1 MTLPQW
7 MISDDRL
14 RHVHHRPGTPGATGK
29 FPGWV
34 SAEAEQ
40 SFRRIGVERPWQHQ
54 VAAAEHAFSGRHVA
68 LSTPTASGKTL
79 AYLMPVLAALMDGR
93 IGRPPPGN
101 GLIAPRHTALYLA
114 PTKALAHDQWRTCRS
129 LELPGFRFSTLDGD
143 SDEAERRF
151 ARDYA
156 GLILSNPDMVHRS
169 VLPNHAR
176 FSRLLGSLRYIVID
190 EAHRYR
196 GVFGAQVSAVLRR
209 LRRLA
214 RHYGADPVFISCSA
228 TIAGADTHLAA
239 LTGVEHPVVVDRDSS
254 RRPAL
259 DFCLWQPEED
269 PHAEAAML
277 LGRLV
282 AEGRQTLAFTTSRV
296 QAELVAL
303 RAQQRLNAPEAI
315 SSYRAGYLADDRRTI
330 ERGLQS
336 GELRGVA
343 CTNALELGVDIAGMD
358 AVISCGFPG
367 TLASLWQQAG
377 RAGRADADAL
387 AILVARP
394 EPLDTYLCEHPEAIF
409 GQRADT
415 PVLHPDLPAVLRP
428 HLAAA
433 AQEKPLTEADIEVFG
448 PSMVALADELVAD
461 GALRRRPAGWFWTRA
476 ERAVDDIDLRS
487 AAGTQVEIVEAA
499 TGRVIG
505 QVDPAAAD
513 RTVHAGAVYLH
524 LGEQWQI
531 IEYDPEARTALA
543 RPNTGNWYTQA
554 IGGSDLRILTTDS
567 VSPLPGARAAV
578 GDVELCSQVTGY
590 LRRDEVTGAVWDSNP
605 LELPAH
611 RFTTRATWWTV
622 APDTLAASGIHPTA
636 LPGAA
641 HAAEHAAIGL
651 LPVFA
656 PCDRWDIGGLSTVCH
671 PDTGLLTVFVHDG
684 HAGGAGFADR
694 AYEVVPAWLAATFE
708 LLRECPCE
716 SGCPR
721 CVVSPKCGNGNH
733 PLDKA
738 AAIALLAAVLGANA
752 APGHDTNQPA
762 WDRVVKPSRP
772 GSESGG
778 AATVTVTTKSS
789 RSPATRHSRN
799 ST

>member
-1 MTLPQW
+1 MT
-7 MISDDRL
+7 SDGRL
-14 RHVHHRPGTPGATGK
+14 RHAHHRPAAPGTTAE
-29 FPGWV
+29 FPDWV
-34 SAEAEQ
+34 SAPIREA
-40 SFRRIGVERPWQHQ
+40 FARLGVERPWQHQ
-54 VAAAEHAFSGRHVA
+54 AVAAEHAFAGRHVA

-79 AYLMPVLAALMDGR
+79 AYLMPVLAALVDGEL
-93 IGRPPPGN
+93 GRPLAGN

-114 PTKALAHDQWRTCRS
+114 PTKALAHDQWRTCRN
-129 LELPGFRFSTLDGD
+129 LELPGLRFSTLDGD

-156 GLILSNPDMVHRS
+156 GLILSNPDMIHRS
-169 VLPNHAR
+169 VLPSHAR
-176 FSRLLGSLRYIVID
+176 FSRLLGSLRYVVID

-196 GVFGAQVSAVLRR
+196 GLFGAQVSAVLRR

-228 TIAGADTHLAA
+228 TIAGADGHLAA
-239 LTGVEHPVVVDRDSS
+239 LSGVTAATCVDTDTS

-269 PHAEAAML
+269 PHSEAAML
-277 LGRLV
+277 LSRLV
-282 AEGRQTLAFTTSRV
+282 ADGRQTLAFTTSRV

-303 RAQQRLNAPEAI
+303 RAQQRLGRAESI
-315 SSYRAGYLADDRRTI
+315 SSYRAGYLADDRRSI

-377 RAGRADADAL
+377 RAGRAGADAL

-415 PVLHPDLPAVLRP
+415 PVLHPDLPTVLRP

-433 AQEKPLTEADIEVFG
+433 AQEKPLTEADTEFFG
-448 PSMVALADELVAD
+448 PAMVRLAGELAGRGV
-461 GALRRRPAGWFWTRA
+461 LRRRPAGWFWTRSD
-476 ERAVDDIDLRS
+476 RAVDGIDLRS
-487 AAGTQVEIVEAA
+487 AAGEQVEIVEAA

-531 IEYDPEARTALA
+531 VEYDPHARTALA
-543 RPNTGNWYTQA
+543 KPNTGNWYTQA
-554 IGGSDLRILTTDS
+554 VGTSDLRILATEAS
-567 VSPLPGARAAV
+567 RPLPGALAAL
-578 GDVELCSQVTGY
+578 GSVELGSQVTGY
-590 LRRDEVTGAVWDSNP
+590 LRRDEVTGTVWDSNP
-605 LELPAH
+605 LDLPAR
-611 RFTTRATWWTV
+611 RFITRATWWTV
-622 APDTLAASGIHPTA
+622 GTDVLAASGIAPTA
-636 LPGAA
+636 LAGAA

-694 AYEVVPAWLAATFE
+694 AYQVLPAWLAATLD

-716 SGCPR
+716 AGCPR

-738 AAIALLAAVLGANA
+738 AAIALLQSVLGDGAGVSDRA
-752 APGHDTNQPA
+752 AIPVPA
-762 WDRVVKPSRP
+762 RAV
-772 GSESGG
+772 
-778 AATVTVTTKSS
+778 
-789 RSPATRHSRN
+789 
-799 ST
+799 

>member
-7 MISDDRL
+7 MTSDERL
-14 RHVHHRPGTPGATGK
+14 RHVHHRPAVPGVTAE

-34 SAEAEQ
+34 SGPIREA
-40 SFRRIGVERPWQHQ
+40 FGRLGVERPWRHQ
-54 VAAAEHAFSGRHVA
+54 VTAGEAAFAGRHVA

-79 AYLMPVLAALMDGR
+79 AYLMPVLAALIDGDV
-93 IGRPPPGN
+93 GRPLPGN

-114 PTKALAHDQWRTCRS
+114 PTKALAHDQWRTCRD

-169 VLPNHAR
+169 VLPHHSR
-176 FSRLLGSLRYIVID
+176 FSRLLGSLRYVVID

-214 RHYGADPVFISCSA
+214 RHYGADPVFFSCSA
-228 TIAGADTHLAA
+228 TIAGADDHLRA
-239 LTGVEHPVVVDRDSS
+239 LTGVDAAVAVDTDSS

-269 PHAEAAML
+269 AHAETARL
-277 LGRLV
+277 LARLV
-282 AEGRQTLAFTTSRV
+282 GEGRQTLAFTTSRV
-296 QAELVAL
+296 QAELVAK
-303 RAQQRLNAPEAI
+303 RAQQQVATPDAI
-315 SSYRAGYLADDRRTI
+315 SSYRAGYLADDRRAI
-330 ERGLQS
+330 ERGLSS

-377 RAGRADADAL
+377 RAGRAGTDAL

-394 EPLDTYLCEHPEAIF
+394 EPLDSYLCEHPEAIF
-409 GQRADT
+409 AQRADR
-415 PVLHPDLPAVLRP
+415 PVLHPDLPAVLGP

-433 AQEKPLTEADIEVFG
+433 AQEKPLTAADTEFFG
-448 PSMVALADELVAD
+448 AAMTGLADRLVA
-461 GALRRRPAGWFWTRA
+461 GGVLRRRPAGWFWTRPD
-476 ERAVDDIDLRS
+476 RAVDGIDLRS
-487 AAGTQVEIVEAA
+487 SAGEQVEIVEAA

-531 IEYDPEARTALA
+531 AEYDPVNRVALA

-554 IGGSDLRILTTDS
+554 IGTSDLRILSTTAS
-567 VSPLPGARAAV
+567 RPLPGANAGL
-578 GDVELCSQVTGY
+578 GDVELGSQVTGY
-590 LRRDEVTGAVWDSNP
+590 LRRDEVTGTVWDSNP
-605 LELPAH
+605 LDLPVR

-622 APDTLAASGIHPTA
+622 EPAVLAAGGIPPTA

-684 HAGGAGFADR
+684 QAGGAGFADR
-694 AYEVVPAWLAATFE
+694 AYQVLPEWLAAT
-708 LLRECPCE
+708 LALVRQCPCAD
-716 SGCPR
+716 GCPR
-721 CVVSPKCGNGNH
+721 CIVSPKCGSGNQ

-738 AAIALLAAVLGANA
+738 AAIALLAAVLGSRDGPARVR
-752 APGHDTNQPA
+752 PSSETQPA
-762 WDRVVKPSRP
+762 R
-772 GSESGG
+772 
-778 AATVTVTTKSS
+778 
-789 RSPATRHSRN
+789 
-799 ST
+799 

>member
-7 MISDDRL
+7 MTSDERL
-14 RHVHHRPGTPGATGK
+14 RHVHHRPAVPGVTAD
-29 FPGWV
+29 FPEWV
-34 SAEAEQ
+34 SAPVREA
-40 SFRRIGVERPWQHQ
+40 FGRLGVERPWQHQ
-54 VAAAEHAFSGRHVA
+54 AAAAEAAFAGRHVA

-79 AYLMPVLAALMDGR
+79 AYLMPVLAALVDGEL
-93 IGRPPPGN
+93 GRPLPGN

-114 PTKALAHDQWRTCRS
+114 PTKALAHDQWRTCRE

-151 ARDYA
+151 AREYA

-169 VLPNHAR
+169 MLPNHAR
-176 FSRLLGSLRYIVID
+176 FSRLLGSLRYVVID

-196 GVFGAQVSAVLRR
+196 GVFGAQVAAVLRR

-214 RHYGADPVFISCSA
+214 RHYGADPVFVSCSA
-228 TIAGADTHLAA
+228 TIAGADQHLAA
-239 LTGVEHPVVVDRDSS
+239 LAGVEDPVAVETDTS

-269 PHAEAAML
+269 AHAETARL
-277 LGRLV
+277 LARLV
-282 AEGRQTLAFTTSRV
+282 GEGRQTLAFTTSRV
-296 QAELVAL
+296 QAELVAR
-303 RAQQRLNAPEAI
+303 RAQQQAATAVAI
-315 SSYRAGYLADDRRTI
+315 SSYRAGYLAEDRRAI
-330 ERGLQS
+330 ERGLSS

-377 RAGRADADAL
+377 RAGRAGGDAL

-394 EPLDTYLCEHPEAIF
+394 EPLDSYLCEHPEAIF
-409 GQRADT
+409 QQRADR
-415 PVLHPDLPAVLRP
+415 PVLHPDLPAVLAP

-433 AQEKPLTEADIEVFG
+433 AQEKPLTPADAEFFG
-448 PSMVALADELVAD
+448 PGMVASADRLVAD
-461 GALRRRPAGWFWTRA
+461 GVLRRRPAGWFWTRPD
-476 ERAVDDIDLRS
+476 RAVDGIDLRS
-487 AAGTQVEIVEAA
+487 SAAEQVEIVEAS

-531 IEYDPEARTALA
+531 TDYDPVDRVALA
-543 RPNTGNWYTQA
+543 GPNTGNWYTQA
-554 IGGSDLRILTTDS
+554 VGTSDLRILSTAATRE
-567 VSPLPGARAAV
+567 LPGAHA
-578 GDVELCSQVTGY
+578 GLGEVELGSQVTGY
-590 LRRDEVTGAVWDSNP
+590 LRRDEVTGTVWDSNP
-605 LELPAH
+605 LELPVR

-622 APDTLAASGIHPTA
+622 DAAALAASGISPAA

-656 PCDRWDIGGLSTVCH
+656 PCDRWDIGGLSTACH

-684 HAGGAGFADR
+684 QAGGAGFADR
-694 AYEVVPAWLAATFE
+694 AYQVLPEWLAAT
-708 LLRECPCE
+708 LALVRECPCAD
-716 SGCPR
+716 GCPR
-721 CVVSPKCGNGNH
+721 CIVSPKCGSGNQ

-738 AAIALLAAVLGANA
+738 AAIALLAAVLASR
-752 APGHDTNQPA
+752 DDPA
-762 WDRVVKPSRP
+762 RV
-772 GSESGG
+772 
-778 AATVTVTTKSS
+778 
-789 RSPATRHSRN
+789 
-799 ST
+799 

>member
-7 MISDDRL
+7 MTSDERL
-14 RHVHHRPGTPGATGK
+14 RHVHHRPAVPGVTAD
-29 FPGWV
+29 FPEWV
-34 SAEAEQ
+34 SAPVREA
-40 SFRRIGVERPWQHQ
+40 FGRLGVERPWQHQ
-54 VAAAEHAFSGRHVA
+54 AAAAEAAFAGRHVA

-79 AYLMPVLAALMDGR
+79 AYLMPVLAALVDGEL
-93 IGRPPPGN
+93 GRPLPGN

-114 PTKALAHDQWRTCRS
+114 PTKALAHDQWRTCRE

-151 ARDYA
+151 AREYA

-169 VLPNHAR
+169 MLPNHAR
-176 FSRLLGSLRYIVID
+176 FSRLLGSLRYVVID

-196 GVFGAQVSAVLRR
+196 GVFGAQVAAVLRR

-214 RHYGADPVFISCSA
+214 RHYGADPVFVSCSA
-228 TIAGADTHLAA
+228 TIAGADQHLAA
-239 LTGVEHPVVVDRDSS
+239 LAGVEDPVAVETDTS

-269 PHAEAAML
+269 AHAETARL
-277 LGRLV
+277 LARLV
-282 AEGRQTLAFTTSRV
+282 GEGRQTLAFTTSRV
-296 QAELVAL
+296 QAELVAR
-303 RAQQRLNAPEAI
+303 RAQQQAATAVAI
-315 SSYRAGYLADDRRTI
+315 SSYRAGYLAEDRRAI
-330 ERGLQS
+330 ERGLSS

-377 RAGRADADAL
+377 RAGRAGGDAL

-394 EPLDTYLCEHPEAIF
+394 EPLDSYLCEHPEAIF
-409 GQRADT
+409 QQRADR
-415 PVLHPDLPAVLRP
+415 PVLHPDLPAVLAP

-433 AQEKPLTEADIEVFG
+433 AQEKPLTPADAEFFG
-448 PSMVALADELVAD
+448 PGMVASADRLVAD
-461 GALRRRPAGWFWTRA
+461 GVLRRRPAGWFWTRPD
-476 ERAVDDIDLRS
+476 RALDGIDLRS
-487 AAGTQVEIVEAA
+487 SAAEQVEIVEAS

-531 IEYDPEARTALA
+531 NEYDPVNRVALA
-543 RPNTGNWYTQA
+543 GPNTGNWYTQA
-554 IGGSDLRILTTDS
+554 VGTSDLRILSTAATRE
-567 VSPLPGARAAV
+567 LPGAHA
-578 GDVELCSQVTGY
+578 GLGEVELGSQVTGY
-590 LRRDEVTGAVWDSNP
+590 LRRDEVTGTVWDSNP
-605 LELPAH
+605 LELPVR

-622 APDTLAASGIHPTA
+622 DAAALAASGISPAA

-656 PCDRWDIGGLSTVCH
+656 PCDRWDIGGLSTACH

-684 HAGGAGFADR
+684 QAGGAGFADR
-694 AYEVVPAWLAATFE
+694 AYQVLPEWLAAT
-708 LLRECPCE
+708 LALVRECPCAD
-716 SGCPR
+716 GCPR
-721 CVVSPKCGNGNH
+721 CIVSPKCGSGNQ

-738 AAIALLAAVLGANA
+738 AAIALLAAVLASR
-752 APGHDTNQPA
+752 DDPA
-762 WDRVVKPSRP
+762 RV
-772 GSESGG
+772 
-778 AATVTVTTKSS
+778 
-789 RSPATRHSRN
+789 
-799 ST
+799 

>member
-1 MTLPQW
+1 MTLPKW
-7 MISDDRL
+7 MIADQRL
-14 RHVHHRPGTPGATGK
+14 RHVHHQPAAPGVTVE
-29 FPGWV
+29 FPAWLGDPI
-34 SAEAEQ
+34 SEA
-40 SFRRIGVERPWQHQ
+40 FGRLGVTQPWRHQ
-54 VAAAEHAFSGRHVA
+54 VEAAEHAFAGRHVA
-68 LSTPTASGKTL
+68 LATPTASGKTL
-79 AYLMPVLAALMDGR
+79 AYLMPVLAAVVEGR
-93 IGRPPPGN
+93 LGRPLPGN
-101 GLIAPRHTALYLA
+101 GLLAPRHTALYLA
-114 PTKALAHDQWRTCRS
+114 PTKALAHDQWRTCRG
-129 LELPGFRFSTLDGD
+129 LELPGLRFSTLDGD
-143 SDEAERRF
+143 SDDAERRF

-156 GLILSNPDMVHRS
+156 GLVLSNPDMVHRS

-176 FSRLLGSLRYIVID
+176 FSRLLGSLRYVVID

-196 GVFGAQVSAVLRR
+196 GVFGAQVAGVVRR

-214 RHYGADPVFISCSA
+214 RHYGADPVFITCSA
-228 TIAGADTHLAA
+228 TIAGADAHLTA
-239 LTGVEHPVVVDRDSS
+239 LTGVDEAVAIGTDTS

-269 PHAEAAML
+269 AHAEAAML
-277 LGRLV
+277 LSRLV
-282 AEGRQTLAFTTSRV
+282 SEGRQTLAFTTSRV

-303 RAQQRLNAPEAI
+303 RAQQRLDEPGTI

-336 GELRGVA
+336 GDLRGVA

-377 RAGRADADAL
+377 RAGRAGADAL

-394 EPLDTYLCEHPEAIF
+394 EPLDSYLCEHPEAIF
-409 GQRADT
+409 GQRADA
-415 PVLHPDLPAVLRP
+415 PVLHPDLPAVLKP

-433 AQEKPLTEADIEVFG
+433 AQEKPLTEADTEFFG
-448 PSMVALADELVAD
+448 PTTVALADRLAD
-461 GALRRRPAGWFWTRA
+461 DGVLRRRPAGWFWTRPD
-476 ERAVDDIDLRS
+476 RAVDGIDLRS
-487 AAGTQVEIVEAA
+487 ATGEQVEIVETA

-513 RTVHAGAVYLH
+513 RTVHTGAVYLH

-531 IEYDPEARTALA
+531 TEYDPDARTALA

-554 IGGSDLRILTTDS
+554 VGTFDLRILSTDDTR
-567 VSPLPGARAAV
+567 PLPGAQAAV
-578 GDVELCSQVTGY
+578 GDVELGSQVTGY
-590 LRRDEVTGAVWDSNP
+590 LRRDEVTGTVWDSNP
-605 LELPAH
+605 LELPNR
-611 RFTTRATWWTV
+611 RFVTRATWWTV
-622 APDTLAASGIHPTA
+622 DPSTLAMAGISPAA

-671 PDTGLLTVFVHDG
+671 PDTGLLSVFVHDG
-684 HAGGAGFADR
+684 HEGGAGFADR
-694 AYEVVPAWLAATFE
+694 AFEVLPAWLDATLA
-708 LLRECPCE
+708 LLRECGCE
-716 SGCPR
+716 AGCPR

-738 AAIALLAAVLGANA
+738 AAIALLEVVLAS
-752 APGHDTNQPA
+752 GHHPA
-762 WDRVVKPSRP
+762 GV
-772 GSESGG
+772 G
-778 AATVTVTTKSS
+778 AAGEA
-789 RSPATRHSRN
+789 PATR
-799 ST
+799 

>member
-1 MTLPQW
+1 MTLPGW
-7 MISDDRL
+7 LRTDERL
-14 RHVHHRPGTPGATGK
+14 RHVHHRPAAPGVTAD

-34 SAEAEQ
+34 SAPLRE
-40 SFRRIGVERPWQHQ
+40 SCGRLGVARPWQHQ
-54 VAAAEHAFSGRHVA
+54 VAAAEHAFAGRHVA

-79 AYLMPVLAALMDGR
+79 AYLMPVLAALVDGEL
-93 IGRPPPGN
+93 GRPLPGN

-129 LELPGFRFSTLDGD
+129 LELPGLRFSTLDGD

-156 GLILSNPDMVHRS
+156 GLILSNPDMIHRS

-176 FSRLLGSLRYIVID
+176 FTRLLGSLRYVVID

-214 RHYGADPVFISCSA
+214 RHYGADPVFLSCSA
-228 TIAGADTHLAA
+228 TIAGSDTHLAA
-239 LTGVEHPVVVDRDSS
+239 LTGVTAASCVDTDTS

-277 LGRLV
+277 LSRLV

-303 RAQQRLNAPEAI
+303 RAQQRLGDPGAV

-377 RAGRADADAL
+377 RAGRAGTDAL

-394 EPLDTYLCEHPEAIF
+394 EPLDAYLCEHPEAIF

-415 PVLHPDLPAVLRP
+415 PVLHPDLPAVGGPPRAG
-428 HLAAA
+428 AAPATPRTPAGA
-433 AQEKPLTEADIEVFG
+433 AVLG
-448 PSMVALADELVAD
+448 PRT
-461 GALRRRPAGWFWTRA
+461 GARAGRRGPPRLLRRRPAGWFWTRP
-476 ERAVDDIDLRS
+476 ERAVPGIDLRS
-487 AAGTQVEIVEAA
+487 TAGEQVEIVEAA

-505 QVDPAAAD
+505 GVDPGAAD

-524 LGEQWQI
+524 LGEPWQI
-531 IEYDPEARTALA
+531 VDYDPEARTALA

-554 IGGSDLRILTTDS
+554 IGTSDLRILTTDA
-567 VSPLPGARAAV
+567 VRPLPGARAAL
-578 GDVELCSQVTGY
+578 GEVELGSQVTGY
-590 LRRDEVTGAVWDSNP
+590 LRRDEVTGTVWDSNS
-605 LELPAH
+605 LDLPAR

-622 APDTLAASGIHPTA
+622 GPDALAASGIA
-636 LPGAA
+636 AASLAGAA

-671 PDTGLLTVFVHDG
+671 PDTGQLTIFVHDG
-684 HAGGAGFADR
+684 QAGGAGFADR
-694 AYEVVPAWLAATFE
+694 AYQVLPAWLAAT
-708 LLRECPCE
+708 LDRLRECPCE
-716 SGCPR
+716 AGCPR

-738 AAIALLAAVLGANA
+738 AAIALLGAILA
-752 APGHDTNQPA
+752 D
-762 WDRVVKPSRP
+762 
-772 GSESGG
+772 
-778 AATVTVTTKSS
+778 
-789 RSPATRHSRN
+789 SPAVSGRAQLSG
-799 ST
+799 SAPAA